1 MTLERSTETELQLRN
16 SMNASPTLA
25 MFAAIAL
32 LHALAYPTPA
42 APPPYPVLL
51 VHGLT
56 GSAARTWSEALEFL
70 ETQSGWGTATIV
82 AANDVSTDAGHLYAL
97 NFSDSDA
104 RFPSQNL
111 TFAEQGGELATVV
124 ANILAANP
132 DRARVILVA
141 HSMGG
146 VAARNYLE
154 GLSVIG
160 AGQSVPVLLDTDSD
174 RVVPVVSQ
182 DLANVAGTESL
193 TLVSVTLDYSPL
205 NATGAVGHMEEG
217 RDPRFFDEVL
227 AFVDALSTCGNG
239 EAEGSETCDDSNTAQ
254 ADGCSPVCQVE
265 HCGDPDGNGES
276 PQVRVATAS
285 TPNVVTASDA
295 LFVLQAAVGGP
306 ACANCVCDVNA
317 SGTVTA
323 SDALAVLQSAVRT
336 PDLLACMP
344 C

>member
-1 MTLERSTETELQLRN
+1 LGTPLADACANLPFLCNPVVDAFDPPLDLDSTAMASLRTD
-16 SMNASPTLA
+16 SAEIAALNAPASVA
-25 MFAAIAL
+25 
-32 LHALAYPTPA
+32 ALAADIIY
-42 APPPYPVLL
+42 
-51 VHGLT
+51 
-56 GSAARTWSEALEFL
+56 WS
-70 ETQSGWGTATIV
+70 
-82 AANDVSTDAGHLYAL
+82 
-97 NFSDSDA
+97 
-104 RFPSQNL
+104 
-111 TFAEQGGELATVV
+111 VV
-124 ANILAANP
+124 
-132 DRARVILVA
+132 
-141 HSMGG
+141 
-146 VAARNYLE
+146 
-154 GLSVIG
+154 G
-160 AGQSVPVLLDTDSD
+160 AGQSVLVLLDTDSD

-205 NATGAVGHMEEG
+205 NATGGVGHMAEG
-217 RDPRFFDEVL
+217 GDPRFFDEVL

-265 HCGDPDGNGES
+265 HCGDPVGNGES